1 MDCCDKIVQRICD
14 DLSNDINAELCE
26 QIKDHVKECKD
37 CRDQLDSMK
46 GTVELFKCL
55 KEKKVP
61 QDVHNR
67 LLTIL
72 NVDSQEQVVEKQ

>member
-37 CRDQLDSMK
+37 CN
-46 GTVELFKCL
+46 ELL
-55 KEKKVP
+55 RSINEY
-61 QDVHNR
+61 N
-67 LLTIL
+67 
-72 NVDSQEQVVEKQ
+72 N